1 MAFFRA
7 KRVCPEPRTLG
18 YAAAVFRANSMHMA
32 SWREGTT
39 MLKRTCGLV
48 AVAMFFGGLG
58 LLDGMSG
65 VAVGSVAHAQQPRVT
80 ILGADGQV
88 ASRIQ
93 GYLEG
98 GLEGHVELVDVG
110 PVGPEASAR
119 QLTGLA
125 QRFNVQ
131 AYVSASTTKRG
142 SFVTTVTVRQGL
154 DGAVVAEET
163 WREKRAPRLS
173 SIEREL
179 WERIGSAI
187 QDAQAPAPEEEDEEN
202 HDAAPGRVAA
212 ANEDE
217 PSDEDEAND
226 DAPSTSTRNA
236 LVTELSFGPM
246 WRDQDYNDAL
256 REVPLRY
263 YNEFGSP
270 AMWVALSLEI
280 YPLAFGGDGFL
291 GDLGLVAG
299 YGTAVGLD
307 SSDEAGNTY
316 STSASAFHVGLR
328 GRFSLGEGT
337 EAGLTLAYGVRSFS
351 TESPTLPLPEA
362 NHSFL
367 RIAADGRMELMDGFG
382 LELNAGYLLRLGTGE
397 LQDAD
402 YFPELSG
409 GGVEAGIAAVIGLG
423 SGLSVSANLDW
434 QRFFFAFNPTLDAD
448 RVVGGATDDYYTFT
462 LGARYAMGN

>member
-1 MAFFRA
+1 M
-7 KRVCPEPRTLG
+7 
-18 YAAAVFRANSMHMA
+18 
-32 SWREGTT
+32 
-39 MLKRTCGLV
+39 MLNRFCGWV
-48 AVAMFFGGLG
+48 AVTMFLGGLG
-58 LLDGMSG
+58 LLDGISS
-65 VAVGSVAHAQQPRVT
+65 VALGAVAHAQQPRVT
-80 ILGADGQV
+80 ILGADGQL
-88 ASRIQ
+88 ASKIQ

-98 GLEGHVELVDVG
+98 GLDGHVELVDVG
-110 PVGPEASAR
+110 PVGPEASGG

-131 AYVSASTTKRG
+131 AYVSASTAKRG

-187 QDAQAPAPEEEDEEN
+187 QGAQAPAPEEEDAEN
-202 HDAAPGRVAA
+202 QEPTPHRIAVAR
-212 ANEDE
+212 EDE
-217 PSDEDEAND
+217 PSQEDETEDEDEANN
-226 DAPSTSTRNA
+226 DAPSTSTRDA
-236 LVTELSFGPM
+236 LITELSFGPM

-256 REVPLRY
+256 RDVPLRY
-263 YNEFGSP
+263 YNEVGSP

-307 SSDEAGNTY
+307 SADEAGNTY

-328 GRFSLGEGT
+328 GRFSLGDGT

-351 TESPTLPLPEA
+351 AESPTLPLPEA
-362 NHSFL
+362 SHSFL
-367 RIAADGRMELMDGFG
+367 RLAADGRVELMDGFG

-409 GGVEAGIAAVIGLG
+409 GGVEAGVAAVVGLG
-423 SGLSVSANLDW
+423 GGLSVSANFDW

-462 LGARYAMGN
+462 LGARYALGN